1 MKNRCDCLDP
11 ALCWT
16 GCKDTGCGAGLSMV
30 AYHALT
36 RPESNHL
43 KMNRFFFEENGFTSV
58 DLHSLSPLYHERL
71 VDEP

>member
-1 MKNRCDCLDP
+1 
-11 ALCWT
+11 
-16 GCKDTGCGAGLSMV
+16 MV

-36 RPESNHL
+36 RPESSHL